1 MLGIGQMDKS
11 TYQPDGGVD
20 NFQVNIVNKSFT
32 LREIALVQS
41 FSNGIIQ
48 DIKNITTRS
57 KIADHTELVIFCA
70 FLLAASS
77 DTTRDLMQLGQESVD
92 KMSSGVLS
100 IASLSDMTGIPRQT
114 VRRKCV
120 SLEQKGVII
129 RDQSRL
135 YSCEIPSFAIEAILQ
150 QVGAMIKLNARLSP
164 TV

>member
-1 MLGIGQMDKS
+1 MDKS
-11 TYQPDGGVD
+11 IYQSEIIVD
-20 NFQVNIVNKSFT
+20 NFDIEKGNKSFS

-48 DIKNITTRS
+48 DIKNITLQS
-57 KIADHTELVIFCA
+57 KISDHTELVIFCA
-70 FLLAASS
+70 FLLAAAS
-77 DTTRDLMQLGQESVD
+77 DTTRDLMQLGHERVD

-135 YSCEIPSFAIEAILQ
+135 YRCEIPSFAIEAILQ

-164 TV
+164 SI

>member
-1 MLGIGQMDKS
+1 MDRS
-11 TYQPDGGVD
+11 TDRPDGKFDGFEVD
-20 NFQVNIVNKSFT
+20 PTERSFT

-48 DIKNITTRS
+48 DVKNITLQS
-57 KIADHTELVIFCA
+57 KISDHTELVIFCA

-77 DTTRDLMQLGQESVD
+77 DTTRDLMQLGHERVD

-164 TV
+164 SV

>member
-1 MLGIGQMDKS
+1 MDRS
-11 TYQPDGGVD
+11 THQPDGKVD
-20 NFQVNIVNKSFT
+20 GFEVDPTERSFT

-48 DIKNITTRS
+48 DVKNITLQS
-57 KIADHTELVIFCA
+57 KISDHTELVIFCA

-77 DTTRDLMQLGQESVD
+77 DTTRDLMQLGHERVD

>member
-1 MLGIGQMDKS
+1 MDRS
-11 TYQPDGGVD
+11 TDRPDGKFDGFEVD
-20 NFQVNIVNKSFT
+20 PTERSFT

-48 DIKNITTRS
+48 DVKNITLQS
-57 KIADHTELVIFCA
+57 KISDHTELVIFCA

-77 DTTRDLMQLGQESVD
+77 DTTRDLMQLGHERVD

-100 IASLSDMTGIPRQT
+100 IASLSDMTGIPRHT

>member
-1 MLGIGQMDKS
+1 MDRS
-11 TYQPDGGVD
+11 TDRLDGKVD
-20 NFQVNIVNKSFT
+20 GFEVDPTERSFT

-48 DIKNITTRS
+48 DVKNITLQS
-57 KIADHTELVIFCA
+57 KISDHTELVIFCA

-77 DTTRDLMQLGQESVD
+77 DTTRDLMQLGHERVD

>member
-1 MLGIGQMDKS
+1 MDRS
-11 TYQPDGGVD
+11 TYQPDGKVD
-20 NFQVNIVNKSFT
+20 DFEVDPTERSFT

-48 DIKNITTRS
+48 DVKNITLQS
-57 KIADHTELVIFCA
+57 KISDHTELVIFCA

-77 DTTRDLMQLGQESVD
+77 DTTRDLMQLGHERVD

-135 YSCEIPSFAIEAILQ
+135 YSCEIPGFAIEAILQ

-164 TV
+164 SV

>member
-1 MLGIGQMDKS
+1 
-11 TYQPDGGVD
+11 
-20 NFQVNIVNKSFT
+20 
-32 LREIALVQS
+32 
-41 FSNGIIQ
+41 
-48 DIKNITTRS
+48 
-57 KIADHTELVIFCA
+57 
-70 FLLAASS
+70 
-77 DTTRDLMQLGQESVD
+77 MQLGHERVD

-164 TV
+164 SV

>member
-1 MLGIGQMDKS
+1 MDRS
-11 TYQPDGGVD
+11 TYQPDGKVD
-20 NFQVNIVNKSFT
+20 GFEVDPTERSFT

-48 DIKNITTRS
+48 DVKNITLQS
-57 KIADHTELVIFCA
+57 KISDHTELVIFCA

-77 DTTRDLMQLGQESVD
+77 DTTRDLMQLGHERVD

-114 VRRKCV
+114 VRRKCA
-120 SLEQKGVII
+120 SLELKGVII

-135 YSCEIPSFAIEAILQ
+135 YRCEIPSFAIEAILQ

>member
-1 MLGIGQMDKS
+1 MGRS
-11 TYQPDGGVD
+11 TYQPDGKVD
-20 NFQVNIVNKSFT
+20 GFEVDPTERSFT

-48 DIKNITTRS
+48 DVKNITLQS
-57 KIADHTELVIFCA
+57 KISDHTELVILCA

-77 DTTRDLMQLGQESVD
+77 DTTRDLMQLGHERVD

-135 YSCEIPSFAIEAILQ
+135 YSCEITSFAIEAILQ

>member
-1 MLGIGQMDKS
+1 MDRS
-11 TYQPDGGVD
+11 TYQPDGKVD
-20 NFQVNIVNKSFT
+20 GFEVDPTERSFT

-48 DIKNITTRS
+48 DVKNITLQS
-57 KIADHTELVIFCA
+57 KISDHTELVILCA

-77 DTTRDLMQLGQESVD
+77 DTTRDLMQLGHERVD

-114 VRRKCV
+114 VRRKCA
-120 SLEQKGVII
+120 SLELKGVII

>member
-1 MLGIGQMDKS
+1 MDRS
-11 TYQPDGGVD
+11 TYQPDGKVD
-20 NFQVNIVNKSFT
+20 GFEVDPTERSFT

-48 DIKNITTRS
+48 DVKNITLQS
-57 KIADHTELVIFCA
+57 KISDHTELVIFCA

-77 DTTRDLMQLGQESVD
+77 DTTRDLMQLGHERVD

-150 QVGAMIKLNARLSP
+150 QVGAIIKLNARLSP

>member
-1 MLGIGQMDKS
+1 MDRS
-11 TYQPDGGVD
+11 TYQPDGKVD
-20 NFQVNIVNKSFT
+20 GFEVDPTERSFT

-48 DIKNITTRS
+48 DVKNITLQS
-57 KIADHTELVIFCA
+57 KISDHTELVIFCA

-77 DTTRDLMQLGQESVD
+77 DTTRDLMQLGHERVD

>member
-1 MLGIGQMDKS
+1 MGRS
-11 TYQPDGGVD
+11 TYQPDGKVD
-20 NFQVNIVNKSFT
+20 GFEVDPTERSFT

-48 DIKNITTRS
+48 DVKNITLQS
-57 KIADHTELVIFCA
+57 KISDHTELVIFCA

-77 DTTRDLMQLGQESVD
+77 DTTRDLMQLGHERVD

-114 VRRKCV
+114 VRRKCA
-120 SLEQKGVII
+120 SLELKGVII

>member
-1 MLGIGQMDKS
+1 MDRS
-11 TYQPDGGVD
+11 TYQPDGKVD
-20 NFQVNIVNKSFT
+20 GFEVDPTERSFT

-48 DIKNITTRS
+48 DVKNITLQS
-57 KIADHTELVIFCA
+57 KISDHTELVIFCA

-77 DTTRDLMQLGQESVD
+77 DTTRDLMQLGHERVD

-135 YSCEIPSFAIEAILQ
+135 YSCEIPGFAIEAILQ

-164 TV
+164 SV

>member
-1 MLGIGQMDKS
+1 MDRS
-11 TYQPDGGVD
+11 TYQPDGKVD
-20 NFQVNIVNKSFT
+20 GFEVDPTERSFT

-48 DIKNITTRS
+48 DVKNITLQS
-57 KIADHTELVIFCA
+57 KISDHTELVIFCA

-77 DTTRDLMQLGQESVD
+77 DTTRDLMQLGHERVD

-120 SLEQKGVII
+120 SLEQKGVIV
-129 RDQSRL
+129 RDKSRL
-135 YSCEIPSFAIEAILQ
+135 YCCDIPSFAIEAILQ
-150 QVGAMIKLNARLSP
+150 QVGAMIKLNARLSA

>member
-1 MLGIGQMDKS
+1 MDRS
-11 TYQPDGGVD
+11 TYQPDGKVD
-20 NFQVNIVNKSFT
+20 GFEVDPTERSFT

-48 DIKNITTRS
+48 DVKNITLQS
-57 KIADHTELVIFCA
+57 KISDHTELVIFCA

-77 DTTRDLMQLGQESVD
+77 DTTRDLMQLGHERVD

-150 QVGAMIKLNARLSP
+150 QVGALIKLNARLSP

>member
-1 MLGIGQMDKS
+1 MDRS
-11 TYQPDGGVD
+11 TYQPDGKVD
-20 NFQVNIVNKSFT
+20 GFEVDPTERSFT

-48 DIKNITTRS
+48 DVKNITLQS
-57 KIADHTELVIFCA
+57 KISDHTELVIFCA

-77 DTTRDLMQLGQESVD
+77 DTTRDLMQLGHERVD

-114 VRRKCV
+114 VRRKCA
-120 SLEQKGVII
+120 SLELKGVII

>member
-1 MLGIGQMDKS
+1 MDRS
-11 TYQPDGGVD
+11 TDRPDGKFDGFEVD
-20 NFQVNIVNKSFT
+20 PTERSFT

-48 DIKNITTRS
+48 DVKNITLQS
-57 KIADHTELVIFCA
+57 KISDHTELVIFCA

-77 DTTRDLMQLGQESVD
+77 DTTRDLMQLGHERVD

-135 YSCEIPSFAIEAILQ
+135 YSCEIPGFAIEAILQ

-164 TV
+164 SV

>member
-1 MLGIGQMDKS
+1 MAQQL
-11 TYQPDGGVD
+11 
-20 NFQVNIVNKSFT
+20 N
-32 LREIALVQS
+32 
-41 FSNGIIQ
+41 IQ
-48 DIKNITTRS
+48 DVNNITLQS
-57 KIADHTELVIFCA
+57 KISDHTELVIFCA

-77 DTTRDLMQLGQESVD
+77 DTTRDLMQLCHERVD